1 MTRFPAY
8 LAAAVVALF
17 WAADGRAQNVPDDF
31 IAAHAPYLRVPLVG
45 NLPTSFVKLRSS
57 LPMNDFDLSDN
68 LPKDF
73 VRIAEELR
81 YSGTPPLAGFL
92 PTSFVKL
99 RASLAELT
107 DTDPVAQFSP
117 CLRVKL
123 SDQLPTSYTK
133 IGGQY
138 PTPEE
143 K

>member
-1 MTRFPAY
+1 MKRFPAY
-8 LAAAVVALF
+8 LAAAAAALF
-17 WAADGRAQNVPDDF
+17 WAADGRAQNAPDDF
-31 IAAHAPYLRVPLVG
+31 IASHLPYLRVPLAG

-57 LPMNDFDLSDN
+57 LAENDFDLSTN
-68 LPKDF
+68 LPKSF

-81 YSGTPPLAGFL
+81 FSGTPTLAGFL

-99 RASLAELT
+99 RSSLPQLT
-107 DTDPVAQFSP
+107 DSDPVAQYSP
-117 CLRVKL
+117 YLRNKL